1 MTPNRATANS
11 AATTPMAMTVAC
23 GTSGDGDPPTFA
35 EYDEVVLTPP
45 EAFCGAVD
53 DAAAEDD
60 VDDGDGRGVL
70 VGATDVVATV
80 FATGAVVILYKL
92 MYQVPPQIRVLFP
105 IQGTPH
111 QYSST
116 RSGFC

>member
-1 MTPNRATANS
+1 
-11 AATTPMAMTVAC
+11 MAMTVAC

-35 EYDEVVLTPP
+35 EYDEVVLTPA

-92 MYQVPPQIRVLFP
+92 MYSAPVFFHSFRLLLSKATAAIALRPVLKAKER
-105 IQGTPH
+105 IV
-111 QYSST
+111 
-116 RSGFC
+116 